1 MYLRRKSSLYN
12 RLQIFIT
19 TESSSIV
26 SCLPDQLNPERLD
39 SISDHH
45 LPAAPQ
51 STQVASAKKKPP
63 LVVYVNLGLSLRIE
77 FYEKIVQDERL
88 CVFEVQ
94 FWLCIAFFHSPF
106 HITLLLLLIGHDP
119 LSDFF
124 SSFHF
129 VHLHSCE
136 QLGANHNLSCHYI
149 FMGRG
154 LTIFS
159 HFIVTKMAIFLT
171 VDSNE
176 ASMCWNC
183 EEMCGKWKFSSHF
196 SSQMWGF
203 FPVSMWGIH
212 VLK

>member
-1 MYLRRKSSLYN
+1 M
-12 RLQIFIT
+12 
-19 TESSSIV
+19 
-26 SCLPDQLNPERLD
+26 
-39 SISDHH
+39 
-45 LPAAPQ
+45 
-51 STQVASAKKKPP
+51 ASAKKKPP

-94 FWLCIAFFHSPF
+94 FWLCIAFFYSPF

-149 FMGRG
+149 VMGRG

-183 EEMCGKWKFSSHF
+183 EEMCGKWKVFLTLFLTNVRIFSSLNVRNPCAEIVLKFSSHF
-196 SSQMWGF
+196 
-203 FPVSMWGIH
+203 PHISMWGKRPISSVH
-212 VLK
+212 VRK

>member
-1 MYLRRKSSLYN
+1 MDSRQRTSMYLRWKLSLYN
-12 RLQIFIT
+12 QLQIFIT

-51 STQVASAKKKPP
+51 ALKWQVASAKKKPP

-106 HITLLLLLIGHDP
+106 HITLLLLIGHDP

-159 HFIVTKMAIFLT
+159 H
-171 VDSNE
+171 
-176 ASMCWNC
+176 
-183 EEMCGKWKFSSHF
+183 
-196 SSQMWGF
+196 
-203 FPVSMWGIH
+203 
-212 VLK
+212 

>member
-1 MYLRRKSSLYN
+1 M
-12 RLQIFIT
+12 
-19 TESSSIV
+19 
-26 SCLPDQLNPERLD
+26 
-39 SISDHH
+39 
-45 LPAAPQ
+45 
-51 STQVASAKKKPP
+51 ASAKKKPP

-94 FWLCIAFFHSPF
+94 FWLCIAFIHCPF
-106 HITLLLLLIGHDP
+106 HITFLLLLIGHDP

-171 VDSNE
+171 VDYNE

-183 EEMCGKWKFSSHF
+183 EEMCGKWKVFLTLFLTNVRIFSSLNVRNPCAEIVLKFSSQFSSHF
-196 SSQMWGF
+196 
-203 FPVSMWGIH
+203 PHISMWGKRPISSVH
-212 VLK
+212 VRK